1 MHDTSLDTPKPKP
14 RLRYWLL
21 GIAALILLY
30 ITYLFFTAFTA
41 KPIPK
46 TDYATQINERT
57 LKALNDVD
65 GLSGRQ
71 NLPNAWADFV
81 KLTNDFNLAQ
91 RNFEASKTPS
101 PPNWPKE
108 TEWPDGLS
116 DVDLLQA
123 SPEVAIAVKTSFARP
138 DFINVFDRTK
148 SLPDMRAWR
157 TLPSG
162 QPLVLVMLPEL
173 TNIRSL
179 ARACA
184 QQMCLALR
192 DKNNT
197 SLVEWF
203 ERLLAVARI
212 ECSQSILIE
221 RLVGIAIIH
230 LVTDR
235 AQQIIATNT
244 LDDAT
249 LAALDA
255 ALVRQLGATPKSDLT
270 RIPTS
275 AIWIENE
282 RTSFLDTVQWTHTD
296 NGRGSGHLLLNRLDE
311 NVGITPDG
319 YTKPRIINITGQFL
333 ASRKESVDIAN
344 RTFDETLALSKLTP
358 FEAKSKPNPFEEVDK
373 LSKRY
378 LFLRLTL
385 PALSSITRNDARTQL
400 NVSALRIAI
409 AIERHRLRTGTLPD
423 TLEQLIPTELSE
435 IPPDPFSSPGLKYKK
450 FHKPDTQGRPYLLYT
465 VGLDNTDNDAKEL
478 EANNRQYPITGR
490 SEGNGYDHIIAPPMA
505 GNEKR

>member
-1 MHDTSLDTPKPKP
+1 MDNIQETPKSKF
-14 RLRYWLL
+14 RLRYIFFSL
-21 GIAALILLY
+21 AAIILLVIAY
-30 ITYLFFTAFTA
+30 ILFTAFTG
-41 KPIPK
+41 KPSPK
-46 TDYATQINERT
+46 VDYAAQINERT
-57 LKALNDVD
+57 LKALNEVD
-65 GLSGRQ
+65 GSAGRQ

-81 KLTNDFNLAQ
+81 KITNDFNLAQ
-91 RNFEASKTPS
+91 RNFEASNTPS

-108 TEWPDGLS
+108 SEWPDGIS
-116 DVDLLQA
+116 DIDLLQA
-123 SPEVAIAVKTSFARP
+123 PPEVAIAVKTSFARP
-138 DFINVFDRTK
+138 DFVNVFDRTK
-148 SLPDMRAWR
+148 SLPEMRAWR

-173 TNIRSL
+173 TNIRFL
-179 ARACA
+179 ARGCA
-184 QQMCLALR
+184 QQMCLAHR
-192 DKNNT
+192 DKNNKQM
-197 SLVEWF
+197 VEWF
-203 ERLLAVARI
+203 ERLLALARI

-230 LVTDR
+230 LATDR

-275 AIWIENE
+275 TIWIENE

-296 NGRGSGHLLLNRLDE
+296 NGSGDGRLLLNRIDE

-319 YTKPRIINITGQFL
+319 YTKPRIMNITGQFL

-358 FEAKSKPNPFEEVDK
+358 FEAKSKPNPFDEVDK

-409 AIERHRLRTGTLPD
+409 AIERHRLRTGKLPD
-423 TLEQLIPTELSE
+423 SLDQLIPTELSE
-435 IPPDPFSSPGLKYKK
+435 IPPDPFSSIGLKYKK
-450 FHKPDTQGRPYLLYT
+450 LDKPDTQGRPYLLYT

-490 SEGNGYDHIIAPPMA
+490 SEGNGYDYVIAPPITKT
-505 GNEKR
+505 EK